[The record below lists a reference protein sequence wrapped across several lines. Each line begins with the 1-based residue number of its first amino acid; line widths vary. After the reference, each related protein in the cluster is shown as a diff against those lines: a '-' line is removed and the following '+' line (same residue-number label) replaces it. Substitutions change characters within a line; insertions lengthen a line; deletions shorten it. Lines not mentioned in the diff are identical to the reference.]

1 MSDPTLSDVAFENK
15 MVLVWTTLNK
25 RVMLQFRSSKFE
37 PHKAPDIKEQYQND
51 YGSYIG
57 QQAYDYVYQQRNH
70 MQQSLGY

>member
-1 MSDPTLSDVAFENK
+1 MLRNNK
-15 MVLVWTTLNK
+15 Y
-25 RVMLQFRSSKFE
+25 VMRIIIFKDSE
-37 PHKAPDIKEQYQND
+37 PQKAPDIKEQYQND

>member
-1 MSDPTLSDVAFENK
+1 MEIDY
-15 MVLVWTTLNK
+15 VLTNASCSMTHA
-25 RVMLQFRSSKFE
+25 SISKFE

-57 QQAYDYVYQQRNH
+57 QQAYVYVYQQRNH

>member
-1 MSDPTLSDVAFENK
+1 MYLLRFCEGQTVNFGQIDHH
-15 MVLVWTTLNK
+15 
-25 RVMLQFRSSKFE
+25 FE
-37 PHKAPDIKEQYQND
+37 PRKAPDIKEQYQND